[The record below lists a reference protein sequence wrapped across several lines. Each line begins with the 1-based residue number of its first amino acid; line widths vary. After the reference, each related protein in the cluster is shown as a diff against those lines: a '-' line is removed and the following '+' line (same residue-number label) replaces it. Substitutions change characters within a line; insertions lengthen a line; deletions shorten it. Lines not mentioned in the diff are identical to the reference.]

1 MNVVPLV
8 HTKKGRLHDGLDGEP
23 LTVDEVFARV
33 QKDTMLYVLD
43 ADGIEHDNPDLEL
56 YQQLTEHCVLW
67 VDDGPR
73 RIDDVMDTIM
83 AGATNLTIRPDHWP
97 EVSIDE
103 IFDLTDGEVF
113 YAVTLGQKNQL
124 QTSNLAP
131 QGAGIIAFADPTQ
144 PQEDFTTASHLKE
157 IGMKQKLYLYNP
169 HAMTPPAWEEQTLAG
184 LVVDLKK
191 FRGST

>member
-8 HTKKGRLHDGLDGEP
+8 HVKNGRLHDGLDGGP

-33 QKDTMLYVLD
+33 KKDAMLYVLD
-43 ADGIEHDNPDLEL
+43 SDGIDHGDPDLEL

-103 IFDLTDGEVF
+103 IFELTDDEVF
-113 YAVTLGQKNQL
+113 YAVTLGPKDQIQRG
-124 QTSNLAP
+124 TLAP
-131 QGAGIIAFADPTQ
+131 QGAGIIAFIDVSQ
-144 PQEDFTTASHLKE
+144 PQGDFTTESYLKD
-157 IGMKQKLYLYNP
+157 MALRQKLYVYTSSAKNP
-169 HAMTPPAWEEQTLAG
+169 SGWEEQTLAG
-184 LVVDLKK
+184 LVVDLKNL
-191 FRGST
+191 GGIL

>member
-8 HTKKGRLHDGLDGEP
+8 HAKKGRLHDGLDGGP
-23 LTVDEVFARV
+23 LTVDEVFTRV
-33 QKDTMLYVLD
+33 KKDSMLYVLD
-43 ADGIEHDNPDLEL
+43 ADGIDHDNPDLEL

-97 EVSIDE
+97 EASIDE

-113 YAVTLGQKNQL
+113 YALTLGQKYQF
-124 QTSNLAP
+124 QPSTLAP
-131 QGAGIIAFADPTQ
+131 QGVGVIAFADPTQ
-144 PQEDFTTASHLKE
+144 PQEDFTTASHLRD
-157 IGMKQKLYLYNP
+157 IGMKQKLYLYTS
-169 HAMTPPAWEEQTLAG
+169 HALTPAGWEEQTLAG
-184 LVVDLKK
+184 LVVDLKD
-191 FRGST
+191 FGGTL